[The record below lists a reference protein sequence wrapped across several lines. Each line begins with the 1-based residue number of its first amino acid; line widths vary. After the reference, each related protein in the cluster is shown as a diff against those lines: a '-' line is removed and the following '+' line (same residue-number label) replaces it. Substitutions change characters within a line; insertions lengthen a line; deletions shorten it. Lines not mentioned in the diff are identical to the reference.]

1 MLKYSIITKIREIDV
16 KIRVV
21 NIISFAI
28 SIANRMIPEKIVR
41 TNSIRDVIGSNLI
54 EKSLYKLFL
63 ALM

>member
-1 MLKYSIITKIREIDV
+1 MLKYSIITKKREIDV

-28 SIANRMIPEKIVR
+28 SIANRMIPEKIVS

-54 EKSLYKLFL
+54 ENSLYRLFL